1 MKVEILTGA
10 RKTAP
15 NVRLVEP
22 LKTEASTKAKT
33 LGISLNALVS
43 MAVRQYLDGE
53 KPQVPAKP
61 HDPLPQLV
69 ASSPGMRNALDNT
82 RPAWASRQPGA
93 SAMGGRDAPLPG
105 PGKNKL
111 SVKARPG
118 HTCTNHGGEIRGMPC
133 PRMAVFLLCPDRVVP
148 AGVLGASFQH
158 EYVAAESYSERRWQ
172 NSRSQLEF

>member
-93 SAMGGRDAPLPG
+93 SAMGGRDAPCPVLARTSSVSKPG
-105 PGKNKL
+105 L
-111 SVKARPG
+111 V
-118 HTCTNHGGEIRGMPC
+118 T
-133 PRMAVFLLCPDRVVP
+133 RVRTTEVRSEACLAHEWP
-148 AGVLGASFQH
+148 SFFYVQTASFLP
-158 EYVAAESYSERRWQ
+158 ES
-172 NSRSQLEF
+172 LEPLFSMST

>member
-82 RPAWASRQPGA
+82 RPAGASRLAPGGTIG
-93 SAMGGRDAPLPG
+93 SGRDAPLPRRG
-105 PGKNKL
+105 TSKRQMGNRLRFFFTP
-111 SVKARPG
+111 
-118 HTCTNHGGEIRGMPC
+118 HGSELKSTGLPSESL
-133 PRMAVFLLCPDRVVP
+133 AVFLFCPHRLVP
-148 AGVLGASFQH
+148 AGIVGAAYHH
-158 EYVAAESYSERRWQ
+158 EYVLA
-172 NSRSQLEF
+172 SRYN